1 MMKFINNLIDKFL
14 GLNISKKR
22 QFKTV
27 YQGKNSKL
35 IVGAGANV
43 TINAAAKK
51 SISEVKTSVENLV
64 KETNGETDK
73 LLEYIKNNGT
83 QIYYVQGA
91 DKALALVKEVEGI
104 IFEQKGLKAL
114 YLSLITGNGFKFHTE
129 PMFIM
134 RKGKID
140 KYYFL
145 HHFYRW
151 YSMKF
156 GLPGFDYESQKKFK
170 KYLMFNSKED
180 TKKLN
185 IEDILDIEEAIARD
199 QEATSFVLEYTKQ
212 KDGAKNVI
220 NKIKNDGGANI

>member
-1 MMKFINNLIDKFL
+1 MMKFINNLIDKIL
-14 GLNISKKR
+14 GIKPSKKHKI
-22 QFKTV
+22 KTV

-43 TINAAAKK
+43 TINAAAQKDIATVK
-51 SISEVKTSVENLV
+51 SNIENLV
-64 KETNGETDK
+64 NETNAETDK
-73 LLEYIKNNGT
+73 LLKFVENKGT
-83 QIYYVQGA
+83 KIYYLSNA
-91 DKALALVKEVEGI
+91 DKILALIKEEEGI

-114 YLSLITGNGFKFHTE
+114 YLSLVTHNGFRLHTE

-134 RKGKID
+134 RKGNIH

-151 YSMKF
+151 YAMDF
-156 GLPGFDYESQKKFK
+156 GLPGFNYEAQQKFK
-170 KYLMFNSKED
+170 KYVRYNSKED
-180 TKKLN
+180 TRKLN
-185 IEDILDIEEAIARD
+185 IEDILDIEDAIARD